1 MEKLTRV
8 GFITGCG
15 KGIGYATTSKLLSM
29 NSDLYL
35 IGINRSIN
43 DDIKNLQDEYPNKFS
58 FHCWDVT
65 DFDELDVII
74 KKKEKLDYS
83 GLDFL
88 ICNAGIRSRVNIEEC
103 DLDLYRKLFEVN
115 TISQI
120 NLAKK
125 FSEINLKLKKSLN
138 ILMISSIVGSRGFNA
153 LSSYAVS
160 KSALEGFIKSSAIEW
175 AKYNI
180 RVNGLA
186 PGFVESSYAE
196 NFKKNKNSL
205 YEWTLDQIPMKRWGT
220 CEEIADIIQF
230 LVSNINSYMTG
241 SIVYCDGGWTAK

>member
-1 MEKLTRV
+1 MEHQKEIGL
-8 GFITGCG
+8 ITGCG
-15 KGIGYATTSKLLSM
+15 KGIGYATTKKLLSS
-29 NSDLYL
+29 NNDLYL

-43 DDIKNLQDEYPNKFS
+43 NYIKKLQVEFHDKFS
-58 FHCWDVT
+58 FHCCDIT
-65 DFDELDVII
+65 NFEELDLII
-74 KKKEKLDYS
+74 EKEKLDS
-83 GLDFL
+83 MGLDFL
-88 ICNAGIRSRVNIEEC
+88 ICNAGIRSRVKIEEC
-103 DLDLYRKLFEVN
+103 DLELYRKLLEVN

-125 FSEINLKLKKSLN
+125 FSEISLKLQKSLN
-138 ILMISSIVGSRGFNA
+138 ILMISSIVGLRGFNE

-160 KSALEGFIKSSAIEW
+160 KAALEGFIKSSAVEW
-175 AKYNI
+175 AKDNI

-196 NFKKNKNSL
+196 SFKKNKNSL

-220 CEEIADIIQF
+220 CEEIANIIKF

-241 SIVYCDGGWTAK
+241 TIVYCDGGWTAK